1 MRFGRMILRRFIP
14 VNAENGFL
22 RKNETMMIVILRMMK
37 NDKKF
42 QSDAD
47 S

>member
-1 MRFGRMILRRFIP
+1 